1 MEARVATLA
10 LSQYRQLI
18 SSANPGLILILV
30 DQSES
35 MKERYGAKNESKAA
49 VAASAVNQ
57 VIYEIQ
63 QASQSGQRIRD
74 RCFVGVVGYGE
85 EVKPVVGGMISVVAE
100 SPREVRVV
108 KRDVSDGKGGLSEID
123 LHMPIWVQ
131 EAAANGTPMAEAF
144 DTAADLIEDWIGGHP
159 NSFPPVVINI
169 TDGMPNDLQQG
180 GDGSA
185 TRAAVQRLMQLET
198 SDGPTL
204 LFNAH
209 ISSDDAAELIVP
221 ATLPASADQFAQF
234 LFSLSSLIPRQLA
247 ASAVN
252 AGFNPQS
259 GSRAF
264 AYNAKPETLI
274 RLITFGSASMLR

>member
-1 MEARVATLA
+1 MATLA

-35 MKERYGAKNESKAA
+35 MKERYGSQNESKAA
-49 VAASAVNQ
+49 VAASAVNR

-74 RCFVGVVGYGE
+74 RCFVGVIGYGE

-100 SPREVRVV
+100 SPREVRLI
-108 KRDVSDGKGGLSEID
+108 KRQVSDGKGGLSEID

-159 NSFPPVVINI
+159 SSFPPVVINI

-180 GDGSA
+180 GDGSE
-185 TRAAVQRLMQLET
+185 TRAAVHRLMQLET

-209 ISSDDAAELIVP
+209 ISSDDSEELIVP
-221 ATLPASADQFAQF
+221 ATLPPSADQFAQF
-234 LFSLSSLIPRQLA
+234 LFNLSSLIPPQLA
-247 ASAVN
+247 ATAGN
-252 AGFNPQS
+252 AGFKPQS
-259 GSRAF
+259 GSRGF

-274 RLITFGSASMLR
+274 RLLTFGSASMLR